1 MMMVL
6 PDKSTV
12 EVVLPSYKEVLN
24 FKRTLDKSINNV
36 YRSFKLKKFI
46 EKNQQ
51 YGCVLQSFAGTVL
64 RV

>member
-1 MMMVL
+1 MMVL

-12 EVVLPSYKEVLN
+12 EMVLPSYKAVLN

-46 EKNQQ
+46 EKI
-51 YGCVLQSFAGTVL
+51 
-64 RV
+64 